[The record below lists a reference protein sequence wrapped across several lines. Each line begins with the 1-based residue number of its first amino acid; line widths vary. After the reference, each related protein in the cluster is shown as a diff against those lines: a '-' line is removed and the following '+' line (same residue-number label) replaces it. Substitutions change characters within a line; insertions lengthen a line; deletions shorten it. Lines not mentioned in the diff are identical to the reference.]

1 MQLPFTWGGL
11 GHAKL
16 RRGPDSPVEAFSIKL
31 DVRELKVEI
40 LAGVWIWLRP
50 RWGGGGGGRGCVCG
64 ESRAS
69 VPVSP

>member
-1 MQLPFTWGGL
+1 M
-11 GHAKL
+11 
-16 RRGPDSPVEAFSIKL
+16 EAFSIKL